1 MGAAV
6 DHESALSQEL
16 RAAYSNLTSVQTR
29 CNVLLEENRAQRR
42 ELEAVGPLA
51 GVVAELGQDE
61 RRVLLLLAHRL
72 LEGQRC
78 YGRLDLANDP
88 RDWRRERAQ
97 ELADV
102 LVYGAFEELKG
113 TTRET

>member
-6 DHESALSQEL
+6 DHESALCVEL
-16 RAAYSNLTSVQTR
+16 REAYSNLTSVQVR
-29 CNVLLEENRAQRR
+29 CNVLLDETRAQRR
-42 ELEAVGPLA
+42 ELAAVGPIA
-51 GVVAELGQDE
+51 GVLVELGEDE

-72 LEGQRC
+72 LEGQKH

-113 TTRET
+113 ATRET